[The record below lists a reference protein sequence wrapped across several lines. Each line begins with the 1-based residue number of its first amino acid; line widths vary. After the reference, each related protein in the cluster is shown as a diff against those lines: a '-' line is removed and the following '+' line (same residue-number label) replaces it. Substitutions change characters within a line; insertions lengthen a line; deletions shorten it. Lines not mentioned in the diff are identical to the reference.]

1 MRIVIVTP
9 ASTGSRKGNRI
20 TALRWA
26 RLLRQLGHQVVIRQ
40 EYRGERCEVLIA
52 LHARRS
58 FPAVEAWRQT
68 HPDRPVI
75 LALTGTDLYGD
86 IHTDANAQR
95 ALELASRLVVLQP
108 LALVELPEAVRPKAR
123 VIYQSS
129 MALAVP
135 ARPRQGLFE
144 VCVLGHLR
152 PVKDPLRTA
161 WASRLLPNSSRLRVL
176 HLGAALSPDMEEQVR
191 GEMAANPRYHWL
203 GDLPRWKALR
213 VLARSRILVQ
223 SSVLEGGANTISEAL
238 AASVPVLSSEIP
250 GSVGI
255 LGVKYPGY
263 FPVGD
268 THALAAHLHR
278 AETDTCFYDSLKAWC
293 RRLRP
298 LVAPVRERASW
309 RRLLRELRVLGAS
322 LPTSPPR
329 VRARKGKEN

>member
-9 ASTGSRKGNRI
+9 APAGSRKGNRI

-26 RLLRQLGHQVVIRQ
+26 RLLRELGHQVIIRQ
-40 EYRGERCEVLIA
+40 EYGGEGAEVLIA

-58 FPAVEAWRQT
+58 LPAVEAWRQA

-86 IHTDANAQR
+86 IHTDASAQR
-95 ALELASRLVVLQP
+95 ALALASRLVVLQP
-108 LALVELPEAVRPKAR
+108 LAVAELPRAARPKAR

-129 MALAVP
+129 VAPAAP

-144 VCVLGHLR
+144 ACVLGHLR
-152 PVKDPLRTA
+152 SVKDPFRTA
-161 WASRLLPNSSRLRVL
+161 VAARLLPPSSRLRVL
-176 HLGAALSPDMEEQVR
+176 HMGAALSPDMEEQAR
-191 GEMAANPRYHWL
+191 RESAANPRYHWL
-203 GDLPRWKALR
+203 GDLPHWKALR
-213 VLARSRILVQ
+213 VLARSRLLVQ
-223 SSVLEGGANTISEAL
+223 TSLLEGGANTISEAL
-238 AASVPVLSSEIP
+238 AAGVPVLASEIP
-250 GSVGI
+250 GSVGL
-255 LGVKYPGY
+255 LGDNYPGY

-278 AETDTCFYDSLKAWC
+278 AETDPAFYACLKAWC

-309 RRLLRELRVLGAS
+309 RRLLRELATS
-322 LPTSPPR
+322 LPR
-329 VRARKGKEN
+329 VRASRGREA